1 MRICSPQLGLAPNS
15 ILGGEVF
22 DREILLG
29 LSKRGFEIEIIL
41 PKNKPYD
48 KNIKNWH
55 ITHLPAKHFP
65 AILAN
70 FLYLPYLL
78 RIYQDRP
85 FSILRLH
92 QPQFLA
98 LPCILLKLIHKNVK
112 LVATYHQFRE
122 SQFLLFSKLINNL
135 WDHIICD
142 SQNVKNQ
149 ITKNYS
155 VPSFKITVVHN
166 GVPNYLKPQKKNRK
180 LIKKLKLEN
189 KIALLF
195 MGLFIERKNPLFLL
209 KVLWK
214 LKATNPNICAVFW
227 GDGPLKTKIREIAR
241 KYDIKDDVRIIR
253 PRFGR
258 EKNKIHSLADIFVHP
273 SQDEGFSLAP
283 LEAMACAKP
292 VVITDGYSA
301 AEAVED
307 GVSGF
312 LCRATDTNEWAKK
325 IQDLIDNPKLR
336 ERMGQ
341 ASRMLVKREFQWK
354 FAIAKHIEVFRR
366 LKDVNS

>member
-29 LSKRGFEIEIIL
+29 LARRGFEIEIIL

-48 KNIKNWH
+48 KNVKNWQ
-55 ITHLPAKHFP
+55 ITHLPISHFP

-70 FLYLPYLL
+70 LLYLPYLL
-78 RIYQDRP
+78 RTYQNRP
-85 FSILRLH
+85 FQILRLH
-92 QPQFLA
+92 QPQFLV

-122 SQFLLFSKLINNL
+122 SQFPLLSKLINNL
-135 WDHIICD
+135 WDRIICD

-149 ITKNYS
+149 IIKNYN

-166 GVPNYLKPQKKNRK
+166 GVPNYLKQQKKDRQF
-180 LIKKLKLEN
+180 LKKLKLEN
-189 KIALLF
+189 KIVLLF
-195 MGLFIERKNPLFLL
+195 MGLFVERKNPLFLL
-209 KVLWK
+209 KVLK
-214 LKATNPNICAVFW
+214 QLKATNPNVCAVFW
-227 GDGPLKTKIREIAR
+227 GDGPLKTKIHEIALDL
-241 KYDIKDDVRIIR
+241 DIKDDIRIIN
-253 PRFGR
+253 PRFGK
-258 EKNKIHSLADIFVHP
+258 EKNKIHSLADIFIHP

-292 VVITDGYSA
+292 IVMTDGYSA

-307 GVSGF
+307 GVNGF
-312 LCRATDTNEWAKK
+312 LCRAGDTNQWAKK
-325 IQDLIDNPKLR
+325 VQDLIDNPKLR
-336 ERMGQ
+336 ARMGQ
-341 ASRMLVKREFQWK
+341 ASLMKVKREFQWQI
-354 FAIAKHIEVFRR
+354 AVAKHEEVFKK
-366 LKDVNS
+366 LDYEVF